1 MKDIDT
7 YIGTDKLVSI
17 EIKNGLRLR
26 GQILSYCEESN
37 MIRFKTLKKT
47 SDIVVRLIGLRQ
59 ALLGNVNPKLVAQV
73 LPDTLK

>member
-1 MKDIDT
+1 MKDIDIDIDR

-17 EIKNGLRLR
+17 ELKNDLRLR

-47 SDIVVRLIGLRQ
+47 SDIDLDFILLIEIMIKNFDPNKKRR
-59 ALLGNVNPKLVAQV
+59 AK
-73 LPDTLK
+73 